1 MKNFFQISRDAAG
14 SENPQS
20 GCQVLRGDS
29 PRARLFRCGSE
40 METGSGAEQSCPVLP
55 SVAAPAPAT
64 QSRPDLAAPAHRLSG
79 HKFRRAKWQKAIHNL
94 V

>member
-1 MKNFFQISRDAAG
+1 
-14 SENPQS
+14 
-20 GCQVLRGDS
+20 
-29 PRARLFRCGSE
+29 

-55 SVAAPAPAT
+55 SVAAPAPAP

-79 HKFRRAKWQKAIHNL
+79 HKFRRAKGQKAIYNL